1 MDYNYNYQIYT
12 RSIYLQYIY
21 LSNFARKIHKKIRK
35 KYTKCTKKQE
45 KKVIEL
51 EN

>member
-1 MDYNYNYQIYT
+1 MYF
-12 RSIYLQYIY
+12 Y
-21 LSNFARKIHKKIRK
+21 LSNFARKIQKKIRK
-35 KYTKCTKKQE
+35 NTQNLPKKQE